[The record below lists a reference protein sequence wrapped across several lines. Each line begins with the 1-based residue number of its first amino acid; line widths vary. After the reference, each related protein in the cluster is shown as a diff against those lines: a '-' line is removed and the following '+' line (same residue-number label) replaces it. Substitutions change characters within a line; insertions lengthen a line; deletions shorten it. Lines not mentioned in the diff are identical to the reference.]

1 MQVLISLLGA
11 VALLLWG
18 MQLVRQGITRAFGA
32 DLKTAIGMSV
42 ANRFSALLVGAAV
55 TTLLQSST
63 ATGMMVASFA
73 GRGLIATAPALAVML
88 GADVGTT
95 LVAQLLSFD
104 ISWLSPL
111 MIGIGLLGSAK
122 SNSFKTRQLGTAAK
136 GLGLMLLSLKIIVMT
151 SALFRESAIL
161 ASIFSALSE
170 DYLLA
175 IIFAAL
181 LTWFAHSSLAI
192 VLLVMSL
199 VSTSVI
205 PLQLAFILVIGA
217 NIGAAIAPMVAAMG
231 EGVAARRV
239 PLGNLLFKVSA
250 AILLLPL
257 LEFVSSFVASIDA
270 DMARQVVNFHL
281 LFNLL
286 IATVFISLIK
296 PVARLTEYL
305 LADRQSAA
313 GVSQQLSTYIE
324 DQYLGSPSV
333 ALSAASRETI
343 RMGDVV
349 ERMLALNYDALRN
362 NDLQAAQA
370 ALAMDDEVDALHEK
384 LRRYLSAISR
394 AQLEQVESDRVT
406 EILVFATKLEHIGDI
421 VENMAGI
428 LAKKI
433 ENKHKFSSAGRD
445 ELLLMHSRVHQ
456 HLKILLGAFLA
467 ADQRLARHLM
477 AQQASVTELEEAGV
491 CAHIGRLRDGRL
503 ESLETS
509 AYHMDLL
516 RDLGYIHNHILSLAL
531 PLAGRGSIEGQA
543 LTQSSVQ

>member
-1 MQVLISLLGA
+1 MQVLISLIGA

-18 MQLVRQGITRAFGA
+18 MQLVRQGIIRAFGA
-32 DLKTAIGMSV
+32 DLKAAIGMSV
-42 ANRFSALLVGAAV
+42 ANRFSALLVGAAI

-88 GADVGTT
+88 GADIGTT

-111 MIGIGLLGSAK
+111 MIGIGMLASAK
-122 SNSFKTRQLGTAAK
+122 GHSYRTRELGGAAK
-136 GLGLMLLSLKIIVMT
+136 GLGLMLLSLQIIVMT

-161 ASIFSALSE
+161 ATIFAALAD

-175 IIFAAL
+175 LVFAAL

-192 VLLVMSL
+192 VLLIMSL
-199 VSTSVI
+199 VSTDVI
-205 PLQLAFILVIGA
+205 PLELAFVLVIGA
-217 NIGAAIAPMVAAMG
+217 NVGAAIAPMVAAMG

-239 PLGNLLFKVSA
+239 PLGNLLFKLTA
-250 AILLLPL
+250 AALLLPL
-257 LEFVSSFVASIDA
+257 LTVVSGFVAGIDA

-286 IATVFISLIK
+286 IAIVFIYLIK
-296 PVARLTEYL
+296 PVACLTAYL
-305 LADRQSAA
+305 LPDRQTAT
-313 GVSQQLSTYIE
+313 GKSQLRTTYIE
-324 DQYLGSPSV
+324 DQYLGTPSV

-349 ERMLALNYDALRN
+349 ERMFALNYDALRN
-362 NDLQAAQA
+362 NDLSAAKM
-370 ALAMDDEVDALHEK
+370 ALVMDDEVDILHEK

-394 AQLEQVESDRVT
+394 AQLEQAESDRVT

-421 VENMAGI
+421 VENMAAI
-428 LAKKI
+428 LSKKI
-433 ENKHKFSSAGRD
+433 ENKHTFSSAGRD

-456 HLKILLGAFLA
+456 YLKMLLGAFLA
-467 ADQRLARHLM
+467 SDQRLARHLM
-477 AQQASVTELEEAGV
+477 AQHASVSELEEAGV
-491 CAHIGRLRDGRL
+491 SAHIRRLRDGRL

-509 AYHMDLL
+509 VYHMDLL
-516 RDLGYIHNHILSLAL
+516 RDLGYINNHIRSLAL
-531 PLAGRGSIEGQA
+531 PLADSVSIEEQT
-543 LTQSSVQ
+543 LIQSSAQ

>member
-18 MQLVRQGITRAFGA
+18 MQLVRQGIIRAFGA
-32 DLKTAIGMSV
+32 DLKSAIGMSV
-42 ANRFSALLVGAAV
+42 ANRFSALLVGTAI

-88 GADVGTT
+88 GADIGTT

-111 MIGIGLLGSAK
+111 MIGVGMLASASGHSYRTRALG
-122 SNSFKTRQLGTAAK
+122 GAAK

-151 SALFRESAIL
+151 SSLFRESAMLKVVFAAL
-161 ASIFSALSE
+161 AD

-192 VLLVMSL
+192 VLLIMSL
-199 VSTSVI
+199 VSTQI
-205 PLQLAFILVIGA
+205 ITLELAFVLVIGA
-217 NIGAAIAPMVAAMG
+217 NVGAAIAPMVAAMG

-239 PLGNLLFKVSA
+239 PLGNLLFKVTA
-250 AILLLPL
+250 ALLLLPTL
-257 LEFVSSFVASIDA
+257 TIVSPFVASIDT

-286 IATVFISLIK
+286 IAIIFIYLIK
-296 PVARLTEYL
+296 PVASLTEYL
-305 LADRQSAA
+305 LTEPSTEQQSSLQSRQR
-313 GVSQQLSTYIE
+313 TRYID
-324 DQYLGSPSV
+324 DQYLGTPSV
-333 ALSAASRETI
+333 ALGAASRETI
-343 RMGDVV
+343 HMGDVV
-349 ERMLALNYDALRN
+349 ERMLALSYDALHN
-362 NDLQAAQA
+362 NDLQAAKT

-394 AQLEQVESDRVT
+394 AELEQVESDRVT

-421 VENMAGI
+421 IENMAAT
-428 LAKKI
+428 LSKQI
-433 ENKHKFSSAGRD
+433 ENKHVFSSKGRD
-445 ELLLMHSRVHQ
+445 ELLYMHSRVHQ
-456 HLKILLGAFLA
+456 HLKMLLGAFLA
-467 ADQRLARHLM
+467 SDQRLARHLM
-477 AQQASVTELEEAGV
+477 TQQALVSELEEAGMS
-491 CAHIGRLRDGRL
+491 AHIGRLRDGRV

-516 RDLGYIHNHILSLAL
+516 RDLGYINSHILSLAL
-531 PLAGRGSIEGQA
+531 PLADSASLRE
-543 LTQSSVQ
+543 SVQ